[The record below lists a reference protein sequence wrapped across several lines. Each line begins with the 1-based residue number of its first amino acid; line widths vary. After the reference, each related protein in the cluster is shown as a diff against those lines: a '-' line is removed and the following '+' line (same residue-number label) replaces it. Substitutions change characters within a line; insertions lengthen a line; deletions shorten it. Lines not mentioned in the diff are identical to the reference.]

1 MSSPQNTFTLGL
13 LGTGRLATHIAAAA
27 DKQAVEKIVIAGPAL
42 RSPEVP
48 SMLAA
53 AVSAGRRVVILDA
66 SSGEAAKAHLDW
78 ALKLSVPFVLGTT
91 GHGLTRDAV
100 SKIVGERIGVL
111 LAPNFAPGA
120 ILLGRIAEAVGA
132 WCAAGDFS
140 PFLEE
145 RHHALKKDA
154 PSGTALWLDGRL
166 KSTGGPAMPITATR
180 AGQLPGAHT
189 LGLHAPGELLE
200 FSHTALSR
208 DCYGTGAIA
217 SCRYVLARKGVFGI
231 EDWAE
236 ELFPWPVRNFKV

>member
-1 MSSPQNTFTLGL
+1 MSSPQTTFTLGL

-27 DKQAVEKIVIAGPAL
+27 DRNSVEKIVIAGPAL
-42 RSPEVP
+42 RGTDAPA
-48 SMLAA
+48 MLAA
-53 AVSAGRRVVILDA
+53 AVSAGRRVVMLDA
-66 SSGEAAKAHLDW
+66 SAGEAAGAHLDW
-78 ALKLSVPFVLGTT
+78 ALKLNVPFVLGTT
-91 GHGLTRDAV
+91 GHGLTREA
-100 SKIVGERIGVL
+100 IAGRVGDRIGVL

-120 ILLGRIAEAVGA
+120 IMMGRIAEAVGA

-154 PSGTALWLDGRL
+154 PSGTALWLEARL

-217 SCRYVLARKGVFGI
+217 SCRYLLSRTGVFGI
-231 EDWAE
+231 EDWAK
-236 ELFPWPVRNFKV
+236 ELFPWPDRKFSL